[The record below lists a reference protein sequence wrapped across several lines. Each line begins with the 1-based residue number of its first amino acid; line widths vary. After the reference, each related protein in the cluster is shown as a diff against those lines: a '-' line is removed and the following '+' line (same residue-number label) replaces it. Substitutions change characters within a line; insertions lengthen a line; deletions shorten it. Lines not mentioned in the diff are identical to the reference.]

1 MKRREF
7 IASVAGAAA
16 SSVSWPRTARAQQ
29 AMPVIGFISARALA
43 SDAHLVAAFRQGLAE
58 TGYVEGQN
66 VAIEYRWAEGRVD
79 RAVAFAAEL
88 MRQRVAIVFVGGGDG
103 EVKIV
108 RNAVSSIP
116 VVFAVGGDPVADG
129 LVASVNRPGGNA
141 TGISNMTAALWPK
154 RLELL
159 RELIPPSARLALFVS
174 PTHPSAEP
182 TVLEVQAA
190 ARPLGQ
196 QVEAGRIA
204 SERELEPAFATL
216 VQQRVGGLL
225 VMNAPVFF
233 TNRERLAA
241 LAARHAIPT
250 IYDRREFALDGG
262 LLSYGASTRDQ
273 YRQSGLYVGR
283 ILKGAKPADLPVMQ
297 PTVFDLVVNLKAAK
311 ALGLTVPPTLLARAD
326 EVIE

>member
-1 MKRREF
+1 MRRREF
-7 IASVAGAAA
+7 IAALGGVAALPLA
-16 SSVSWPRTARAQQ
+16 VRAQQ

-58 TGYVEGQN
+58 TGHVEGQN
-66 VAIEYRWAEGRVD
+66 VAVEYRWAEGRSD
-79 RAVAFAAEL
+79 QAAAFAAEL
-88 MRQRVAIVFVGGGDG
+88 VRQRVSVVFVGGGDG
-103 EVKIV
+103 EVKVV

-159 RELIPPSARLALFVS
+159 RELIPPSTKLALFVS
-174 PTHPSAEP
+174 PSHPSAEP

-196 QVEAGRIA
+196 QVEATRIA
-204 SERELEPAFATL
+204 SERELEPALAKL
-216 VQQRVGGLL
+216 AQQRIGGLL

-233 TNRERLAA
+233 SNRERLAA

-250 IYDRREFALDGG
+250 IYDRHEFALAGG
-262 LLSYGASTRDQ
+262 LLSYGASTKDQ
-273 YRQSGLYVGR
+273 YRQSGIYAGR

-297 PTVFDLVVNLKAAK
+297 PTIFELVLNLKAAK
-311 ALGLTVPPTLLARAD
+311 ALGLTVPSLLIARAD